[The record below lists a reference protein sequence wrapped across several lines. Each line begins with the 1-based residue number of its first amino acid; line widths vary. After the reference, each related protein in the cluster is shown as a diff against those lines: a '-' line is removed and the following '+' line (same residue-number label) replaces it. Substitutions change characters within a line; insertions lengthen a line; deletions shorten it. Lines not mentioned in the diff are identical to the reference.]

1 MQVRVLN
8 RQRKYRTSAN
18 ELRDF
23 SEQLAPLVLKIA
35 RAELPEQILVVLVSD
50 RKISAIHEQFMGV
63 AGPTDVI
70 TFQHGEIV
78 VSVETAAKQATEYDT
93 DLLHEVRLISRTDY
107 CTSPDT
113 TTILRTISARWP
125 SCRVSWWQ
133 GSRGIP
139 KVISDWAGPPITNH
153 QSRPASPLLL
163 LNGQDQR

>member
-23 SEQLAPLVLKIA
+23 LEQLASLVLKIA

-50 RKISAIHEQFMGV
+50 RKISAIHEQFMGI

-78 VSVETAAKQATEYDT
+78 VSVETAAKQASEYDT
-93 DLLHEVRLISRTDY
+93 DLLHELRLYITHGLLHLAGYNDHSEDDFREMAKLQGELVEKVSRD
-107 CTSPDT
+107 SGGD
-113 TTILRTISARWP
+113 
-125 SCRVSWWQ
+125 
-133 GSRGIP
+133 
-139 KVISDWAGPPITNH
+139 
-153 QSRPASPLLL
+153 
-163 LNGQDQR
+163 

>member
-23 SEQLAPLVLKIA
+23 SEQLTPLVLKLA

-93 DLLHEVRLISRTDY
+93 DLLHELRLYITHGLLHLAGYNDHSEDDFREMAKLQGELVEKV
-107 CTSPDT
+107 
-113 TTILRTISARWP
+113 LRDS
-125 SCRVSWWQ
+125 
-133 GSRGIP
+133 GG
-139 KVISDWAGPPITNH
+139 D
-153 QSRPASPLLL
+153 
-163 LNGQDQR
+163 

>member
-23 SEQLAPLVLKIA
+23 SERLAPLVLKIA
-35 RAELPEQILVVLVSD
+35 RAELPEQVLVVLVSD
-50 RKISAIHEQFMGV
+50 RKISAIHEQFMGI

-93 DLLHEVRLISRTDY
+93 DLLHELRLYITHGLLHLAGYNDHSEDDFREMAKLQGELVT
-107 CTSPDT
+107 
-113 TTILRTISARWP
+113 
-125 SCRVSWWQ
+125 RVSRDSE
-133 GSRGIP
+133 G
-139 KVISDWAGPPITNH
+139 
-153 QSRPASPLLL
+153 
-163 LNGQDQR
+163 DQ

>member
-35 RAELPEQILVVLVSD
+35 RAELPEQVLVVLVSD
-50 RKISAIHEQFMGV
+50 RKISAIHMQFMGI

-78 VSVETAAKQATEYDT
+78 VSVETAAKQATAYDT
-93 DLLHEVRLISRTDY
+93 DLLHE
-107 CTSPDT
+107 
-113 TTILRTISARWP
+113 LRIYITHGLLHLAGYNDHSEDDFREMAKL
-125 SCRVSWWQ
+125 Q
-133 GSRGIP
+133 GELVE
-139 KVISDWAGPPITNH
+139 KVTRDSGGD
-153 QSRPASPLLL
+153 
-163 LNGQDQR
+163 

>member
-23 SEQLAPLVLKIA
+23 SKQLAPLVLKIA

-50 RKISAIHEQFMGV
+50 RKISAIHEQFMGI

-78 VSVETAAKQATEYDT
+78 VSVETAAKQATKYDT
-93 DLLHEVRLISRTDY
+93 DLLHELRLYITHGLLHLAGYNDHSEDDFREMAK
-107 CTSPDT
+107 
-113 TTILRTISARWP
+113 LQGELVARVT
-125 SCRVSWWQ
+125 RD
-133 GSRGIP
+133 SRG
-139 KVISDWAGPPITNH
+139 D
-153 QSRPASPLLL
+153 
-163 LNGQDQR
+163 